1 MDLFLGFLHFVSDL
15 LNNVDFIKG
24 FFLGGLFGLLGMIT
38 WRRKRIKDLQSDI
51 VFDRE
56 RYAED
61 RKGLLQEIERL
72 KKENASLIINASAK
86 HFKP

>member
-1 MDLFLGFLHFVSDL
+1 MDLFLGFLRSVSDL
-15 LNNVDFIKG
+15 LNNIEFIKG
-24 FFLGGLFGLLGMIT
+24 FFLGGLFGLLGMVT

-72 KKENASLIINASAK
+72 KKENANLIINASAK